1 MKCERHSWDTDD
13 KEWCWKCD
21 ELTLEENKKKYIN
34 NKMERLDLKHFKTQL
49 DGTMIVPDKLY
60 YLLQE
65 EQSDGNLTLTLISHN
80 VEDDLPDYEYINYNP
95 NSKYPIAK
103 KN

>member
-1 MKCERHSWDTDD
+1 
-13 KEWCWKCD
+13 
-21 ELTLEENKKKYIN
+21 
-34 NKMERLDLKHFKTQL
+34 
-49 DGTMIVPDKLY
+49 MIVPDKLY

-80 VEDDLPDYEYINYNP
+80 VEDDLPDYEYVNYNP